1 MCDRAIDAPLRL
13 GHESRSA
20 ADGRVHLGGRLGKEN
35 RPRVH
40 RAHKARRQLRDVRLR
55 GAHERLDD
63 EHLAAQIAEHLVRIG
78 EQRGSIGHL
87 RLRLVGRV
95 AKPLDGIA
103 GTGDGLLRLVDPG
116 ESVRVRIV
124 DLALRDANF
133 LAERV
138 GDRFRDGGDER
149 GVDRGVERVR
159 ACVGNLRRHGVHL
172 LVHVVLKLRLLEV
185 AGEQREQVG

>member
-1 MCDRAIDAPLRL
+1 M
-13 GHESRSA
+13 
-20 ADGRVHLGGRLGKEN
+20 
-35 RPRVH
+35 
-40 RAHKARRQLRDVRLR
+40 
-55 GAHERLDD
+55 
-63 EHLAAQIAEHLVRIG
+63 
-78 EQRGSIGHL
+78 
-87 RLRLVGRV
+87 
-95 AKPLDGIA
+95 
-103 GTGDGLLRLVDPG
+103 RLVDPG
-116 ESVRVRIV
+116 EGVRVRIV

-172 LVHVVLKLRLLEV
+172 LVHVVFKLRLLEV